1 MNRIRILFIIGSYG
15 VGGKERQLA
24 ELIKGLP
31 KNRYSVFLIVKN
43 ANAYFLQSIENDID
57 YFYSLDEMRFG
68 FKTLVKIY
76 KQTKYLKPAIVHS
89 WSSVA
94 TLQAIIIQVFIKFKL
109 IDGSIRDSNKPKLLA
124 RSIIKII
131 TLFSDRVIANSNAG
145 LNCYKVPDRIGTFV
159 HNGFDFNRINELE
172 PIENIK
178 SKFNISSPKL
188 VGMVARIDWQKD
200 YPTFIRAALTILQ
213 NRTDICFII
222 VGDGKDKKRIQSM
235 IPTEHKNKFIFTG
248 RQSSIESIINCFN
261 VAVLSTFTEG
271 ISNAVMEYMA
281 LKKPV
286 IVTDGGGTSEL
297 VIDGVTGY
305 LVKEGDINQM
315 AKKILF
321 LLDHQDICLRMGNE
335 GEKRIIEDFNF
346 KKMINRFQNE
356 YEAVLEMDQK
366 KRLV

>member
-1 MNRIRILFIIGSYG
+1 MDRIKILYLIGSFG

-31 KNRYSVFLIVKN
+31 KNRYSISFIVKN
-43 ANAYFLQSIENDID
+43 IDAYYLHSIENQID
-57 YFYSLDEMRFG
+57 YFYSLDEKRFG
-68 FKTLVKIY
+68 LRSLLKIY
-76 KQTKYLKPAIVHS
+76 RKIKIIKPDIIHS
-89 WSSVA
+89 LSSLSTIQV
-94 TLQAIIIQVFIKFKL
+94 IIIKLFINHKI
-109 IDGSIRDSNKPKLLA
+109 IDGSIQDSTKPSYITRIIRL
-124 RSIIKII
+124 IIK
-131 TLFSDRVIANSNAG
+131 LFSDRIIANSNAG

-200 YPTFIRAALTILQ
+200 YPTFIKAALTLLQ

-222 VGDGKDKKRIQSM
+222 VGDGKDKKKIQSM
-235 IPTEHKNKFIFTG
+235 IPSDHENKFIFTG
-248 RQSSIESIINCFN
+248 RQSSVESIINCFN

-305 LVKEGDINQM
+305 LVKEGDVNQM
-315 AKKILF
+315 AEKILF
-321 LLDHQDICLRMGNE
+321 LLDHNDICLRMGIE
-335 GEKRIIEDFNF
+335 GEKRITEDFNLR
-346 KKMINRFQNE
+346 KMIDGFQDE
-356 YEAVLEMDQK
+356 YEKILKGD
-366 KRLV
+366 